1 MPPQARSTSS
11 LGEPRIPLSFKVV
24 VDPDDLPGIQ
34 TQDFKANRAVPPID
48 VSNELQANMN
58 ELMQVIEHEK
68 TLATRMKKS
77 LDDIASVVQTGV
89 EFDREISGAAVVDMQ
104 VRTEPPLGVGFTVGC
119 PTARCYLKSPVATG
133 ACVATGLPPGLQT

>member
-1 MPPQARSTSS
+1 MPLQARSTSS

-34 TQDFKANRAVPPID
+34 TQDFKANRTVPPID
-48 VSNELQANMN
+48 VSNELQANMK

-104 VRTEPPLGVGFTVGC
+104 VRTEPPLGVGCTVGF
-119 PTARCYLKSPVATG
+119 PTAHCYLKSPVAAS